1 MFCFVE
7 VEYRVNDDGMNNAT
21 ALLNVTVLETLNDLI
36 SPVAFASEPTT
47 YVNESM
53 HFAYLA
59 ARHHSTVKYEI
70 DYGDGTSGTM
80 FDASGSIS
88 PIPYWAGAAAA
99 NAFGEDIRQCHGTVL
114 EHVYGS
120 VGMYTVH
127 VRVSADQQWTDE
139 RYTQIVLTGSV
150 NAVVR
155 PRTLAQLMS
164 TARVYRR
171 LPGYLDEYVV
181 LLFRAD
187 EFPESLSLTVEIGD
201 IREPHA
207 VRKMSGDSVPSWF
220 AVERS
225 KDITTRKSVPTGLAV
240 NVSSHNPFFGVDI
253 GKQFERPGTYDVRFL
268 VKGTLPNVEAPQRVL
283 IVGRLD
289 VVEERLESQ
298 LAGGPL
304 LFAHSP
310 VISGTTTELLVI
322 VRRLI
327 RGVVFSVDFGDGMSQ
342 AAPVDVFQVS
352 DLPGWLL
359 AGTFSS
365 TEPFLLTG
373 SSVTYYGRI
382 VRHMFREP
390 GVYAAVVKASVSL
403 GNSYD
408 MFTSPATAIHVVD
421 HSVPPLTDLLGDDAL
436 VMPTPLLTGVGF
448 QALYMSTHNV
458 ARARYTFVFG
468 DGTVQKEGR
477 ICSEWP
483 HVNHSIHAIAGRLPL
498 DMARQGTAETAVCIS
513 HVYARPG
520 SYTVHVRVHASPS
533 GVSQRTW
540 NIGGRVTVLQTT
552 TVSSPYVH

>member
-1 MFCFVE
+1 M
-7 VEYRVNDDGMNNAT
+7 NDDGMNSAT
-21 ALLNVTVLETLNDLI
+21 ALLNVTVLQTLNDLI

-47 YVNESM
+47 YVNEPM

-59 ARHHSTVKYEI
+59 ARHHSTVKYEV
-70 DYGDGTSGTM
+70 DYGDGTSRAM

-99 NAFGEDIRQCHGTVL
+99 DAFREDIRQCRGTVL
-114 EHVYGS
+114 EHVYKS
-120 VGMYTVH
+120 VGMYTVQ
-127 VRVSADQQWTDE
+127 VRISADQLWADE
-139 RYTQIVLTGSV
+139 RYNEIVLTGSV

-171 LPGYLDEYVV
+171 MPGYQDEYVV
-181 LLFRAD
+181 MLFRVD
-187 EFPESLSLTVEIGD
+187 EFPETLSLIVEVGD
-201 IREPHA
+201 IKEPHA
-207 VRKMSGDSVPSWF
+207 VKKMAGDSVPSWF
-220 AVERS
+220 AIERS
-225 KDITTRKSVPTGLAV
+225 KDITTRTTVATGLVV
-240 NVSSHNPFFGVDI
+240 NISSHNPFFGVDF
-253 GKQFERPGTYDVRFL
+253 GKQFERPGTYDVRFI

-283 IVGRLD
+283 IVARLD
-289 VVEERLESQ
+289 VAEERLESQ

-310 VISGTTTELLVI
+310 VASGTTTELLVI

-342 AAPVDVFQVS
+342 AVPVDVFQVG
-352 DLPGWLL
+352 DLPDWLL

-365 TEPFLLTG
+365 PEPFLLTG

-403 GNSYD
+403 GDSYD
-408 MFTSPATAIHVVD
+408 VFTSPATIIHVVD
-421 HSVPPLTDLLGDDAL
+421 HSIPPLTDLLGDDAL
-436 VMPTPLLTGVGF
+436 VMPTPLLTDTGF

-468 DGTVQKEGR
+468 DGTGQKEGT

-483 HVNHSIHAIAGRLPL
+483 HVDESIRAIAGRLPL
-498 DMARQGTAETAVCIS
+498 DMVRRGTAETVVCIS

-520 SYTVHVRVHASPS
+520 DYTVRVRVHASPS

-552 TVSSPYVH
+552 TVSITYMFRIILRP